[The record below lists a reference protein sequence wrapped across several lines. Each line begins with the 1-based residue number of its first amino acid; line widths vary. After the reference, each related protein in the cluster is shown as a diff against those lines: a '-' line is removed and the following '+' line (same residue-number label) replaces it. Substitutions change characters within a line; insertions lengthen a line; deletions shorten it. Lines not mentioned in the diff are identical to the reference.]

1 MEHVPVET
9 FSRGTPLEPAYVT
22 GLIEAAGSFTFS
34 RTSKQLSVYFAVK
47 LPDREL
53 LEAVQAFFGIG
64 RIYAAGAS
72 GYYRVNRR
80 EELPRIVAHFEQH
93 PLRSRKREAFEV
105 WKQLVEA
112 KAQFRRPDRLALSLL
127 TEQLRRR

>member
-1 MEHVPVET
+1 MPD
-9 FSRGTPLEPAYVT
+9 YVT

-53 LEAVQAFFGIG
+53 LEDLQAFFAVG
-64 RIYAAGAS
+64 RIYAS
-72 GYYRVNRR
+72 GSSAYYRVNRR
-80 EELPRIVAHFEQH
+80 EELPRIVSHFDQH
-93 PLRSRKREAFEV
+93 PLRSRKREAFAV
-105 WKQLVEA
+105 WKQMVQA
-112 KAQFRRPDRLALSLL
+112 KSDFRHPDRLALSLL

>member
-9 FSRGTPLEPAYVT
+9 FSRGTTLDPAYVT

-47 LPDREL
+47 LADREL
-53 LEAVQAFFGIG
+53 LEALQAFFGVG
-64 RIYAAGAS
+64 RIYASGAS
-72 GYYRVNRR
+72 AYYRVNRR
-80 EELPRIVAHFEQH
+80 EELPRIVAHFDQY
-93 PLRSRKREAFEV
+93 PLRSRKRETFET
-105 WKQLVEA
+105 WKQIIEA

-127 TEQLRRR
+127 TAQLRRR

>member
-1 MEHVPVET
+1 MET
-9 FSRGTPLEPAYVT
+9 FSRETLDPAYVT

-34 RTSKQLSVYFAVK
+34 QTSKQLSVYFAVK

-53 LEAVQAFFGIG
+53 LEDLQAFFGVG
-64 RIYAAGAS
+64 RIYATGSS

-80 EELPRIVAHFEQH
+80 EELPRIVTHFDQY
-93 PLRSRKREAFEV
+93 PLRSKKRETFEL
-105 WKQLVEA
+105 WKQMVEA
-112 KAQFRRPDRLALSLL
+112 KAQFRRPDRLALSRL

>member
-1 MEHVPVET
+1 MET
-9 FSRGTPLEPAYVT
+9 FSRETPLDPGYVT

-53 LEAVQAFFGIG
+53 LQELQAFFGVG
-64 RIYAAGAS
+64 RLYESGSGA
-72 GYYRVNRR
+72 YYRVNRR
-80 EELPRIVAHFEQH
+80 EELPRIVEHFEQH
-93 PLRSRKREAFEV
+93 PLRSKKREAFEL
-105 WKQLVEA
+105 WKQMVAA
-112 KAQFRRPDRLALSLL
+112 KAQFRRPDRQALSLL